1 MTEEKEQA
9 LTQEDPFEIGEAPFI
24 FKDKNGKEWDATLT
38 LGGARRIDAS
48 DFTEI
53 TKKRFSILVPEK
65 EMFIEVLSNSSL
77 VFAMIWAINQDRVQD
92 NLGIDPKVK
101 PEEAE
106 LAFLDSLDGPT
117 IQAGKRAFWGALADF
132 FPEHKTALL
141 TLILQLAKTDAKI
154 ALEIKALIPD
164 LERVMNKEIKVE
176 VAKAREDLKKVGGK
190 SSG

>member
-92 NLGIDPKVK
+92 NLGIDPKDK

>member
-92 NLGIDPKVK
+92 NLGIDPKDK
-101 PEEAE
+101 TEEAE